1 MIHTNVFDL
10 LGIDTPIIQAGMG
23 PFTSAEL
30 AAAVSNAGGL
40 GSIGATARSAADFQ
54 SQLGRTRDLTNRPFA
69 ANFTLAPFPPNEQ
82 AFALAIEARPRL
94 ISFAMGN
101 PGDYARRAHDA
112 GCLVM
117 HQVTTRKQAE
127 QAVACGADVIVAQGS
142 EAGGFGGFVS
152 GLALVPQVV
161 DVAGSIPVVAAGGIA
176 DGRGLAA
183 ALMLGAQGINI
194 GTRFL
199 TSVEAPIADDWKK
212 ALLTADSEETLKF
225 DVWHEVFPPTGGAYE
240 VAPRIL
246 SSPFVLEWQGRLDD
260 ARSNAKELQAQ
271 IIGAISSGEL
281 GRLFP
286 FAGQTVGMINEIL
299 PAAEITQRIVAQ
311 AEALLRQA
319 AQILVWLSTARD
331 SLIRGI
337 IR

>member
-1 MIHTNVFDL
+1 MIHTNVCDL

-23 PFTSAEL
+23 PFTCAEL

-40 GSIGATARSAADFQ
+40 GSLGATARSAAGFR
-54 SQLGRTRDLTNRPFA
+54 SELERTRDLTNRSFA
-69 ANFTLAPFPPNEQ
+69 LNFTLAPFPPNEE
-82 AFALAIEARPRL
+82 AFATAIEARPRL
-94 ISFAMGN
+94 ISFAMGD
-101 PGDYARRAHDA
+101 PGDHARRAHDA

-161 DVAGSIPVVAAGGIA
+161 DVAGSIPVMAAGGIA

-240 VAPRIL
+240 VAPRML
-246 SSPFVLEWQGRLDD
+246 SSPFALEWQGRHDD
-260 ARSNAKELQAQ
+260 ARSNAKELQAE

-319 AQILVWLSTARD
+319 AQILV
-331 SLIRGI
+331 
-337 IR
+337 

>member
-1 MIHTNVFDL
+1 MIHTSVCDL

-40 GSIGATARSAADFQ
+40 GSLGATARSAADFR
-54 SQLGRTRDLTNRPFA
+54 SQLARTRDLTNHSFA
-69 ANFTLAPFPPNEQ
+69 VNFTLAPFPPNAE
-82 AFALAIEARPRL
+82 AFAAAIEARPRL
-94 ISFAMGN
+94 VSFAMGD
-101 PGDYARRAHDA
+101 PGDFARRAHDA

-127 QAVACGADVIVAQGS
+127 QAVTLKADVIVAQGS

-161 DVAGSIPVVAAGGIA
+161 DVAGAIPVIAAGGIA

-194 GTRFL
+194 GTRYL
-199 TSVEAPIADDWKK
+199 TSVEAPIAEDWKR

-225 DVWHEVFPPTGGAYE
+225 DVWHEVFPLTGGAYE
-240 VAPRIL
+240 VAPRML
-246 SSPFVLEWQGRLDD
+246 QSPFTDAWHGRHDD
-260 ARSNAKELQAQ
+260 ARGKAKELQDE
-271 IIGAISSGEL
+271 IIAAISAGEL
-281 GRLFP
+281 GKLFP

-299 PAAEITQRIVAQ
+299 PAAEITQRIVAE
-311 AEALLRQA
+311 AEAVLRQA
-319 AQILVWLSTARD
+319 ARVLV
-331 SLIRGI
+331 
-337 IR
+337 

>member
-1 MIHTNVFDL
+1 MIRTNVCDL

-54 SQLGRTRDLTNRPFA
+54 SQLRRTRDLTNRPFA

-82 AFALAIEARPRL
+82 AFAAAIEAGRGL
-94 ISFAMGN
+94 ISFAMGD

-161 DVAGSIPVVAAGGIA
+161 DIAGSIPVMAAGGIA
-176 DGRGLAA
+176 DGRGMAA

-199 TSVEAPIADDWKK
+199 TSVEAPIADDWKR
-212 ALLTADSEETLKF
+212 ALLRADSEETLKF
-225 DVWHEVFPPTGGAYE
+225 DIRPRMARVSHDRRPGTAFASDTGCSSCEVGTAQS
-240 VAPRIL
+240 APWRT
-246 SSPFVLEWQGRLDD
+246 FVTFQYSIWVGTVPLPQ
-260 ARSNAKELQAQ
+260 ARRS
-271 IIGAISSGEL
+271 
-281 GRLFP
+281 
-286 FAGQTVGMINEIL
+286 
-299 PAAEITQRIVAQ
+299 
-311 AEALLRQA
+311 
-319 AQILVWLSTARD
+319 
-331 SLIRGI
+331 
-337 IR
+337 